1 MRPGILFWGE
11 EKRGRNGRQNLDTST
26 VHMHALVF
34 LGLSGLWETALLTHH
49 DANEVGFGGP

>member
-1 MRPGILFWGE
+1 MFWGE